1 MSTRVCLAAAS
12 MLLTTIA
19 FAGHAVPLNTEAATA
34 PQPAVPKA
42 KTAEPA
48 PLPTTA
54 ATTAAPTTTAGPVGT
69 AAPAATNVKVA
80 FPAEVNVYLV
90 DTGTREVCDTFS
102 FGGRDFRTECRTEP
116 LRVRAENPALRGICI
131 TRYGNRTCY

>member
-1 MSTRVCLAAAS
+1 

-54 ATTAAPTTTAGPVGT
+54 ATTAAPTTTAAPVGT
-69 AAPAATNVKVA
+69 AAPNVKVA
-80 FPAEVNVYLV
+80 FPAQVNVYLV

>member
-1 MSTRVCLAAAS
+1 

-54 ATTAAPTTTAGPVGT
+54 ATTAAPTTTAAPVGT
-69 AAPAATNVKVA
+69 AAPNVKVA

>member
-48 PLPTTA
+48 ALPTTA
-54 ATTAAPTTTAGPVGT
+54 ATTAAPTTTAAPFGT
-69 AAPAATNVKVA
+69 AAPAATNIKVA
-80 FPAEVNVYLV
+80 SQSEVDGYLV
-90 DTGTREVCDTFS
+90 
-102 FGGRDFRTECRTEP
+102 
-116 LRVRAENPALRGICI
+116 
-131 TRYGNRTCY
+131 

>member
-1 MSTRVCLAAAS
+1 

-54 ATTAAPTTTAGPVGT
+54 ATTAAPTTTAAPVGT
-69 AAPAATNVKVA
+69 AAPNVKVA
-80 FPAEVNVYLV
+80 FPAQVNVYLV

-116 LRVRAENPALRGICI
+116 LREPHLLLDACAIKRALTPARFAPD
-131 TRYGNRTCY
+131 R